1 MYIFAVYHTE
11 WCSLGQIKCVW
22 NGQEEHW
29 TLLGFTDPRVMLQ
42 KPRKLGNLH
51 QLHKVSY
58 SPSKSVMGV
67 SVNFITSS
75 LAYRMALVLHTTAFP
90 APLKFHCSSC
100 SPPPFFCMKLYEEAS
115 AHFMHTAFCKECGDV
130 YGYLLLKW
138 LREWVFG
145 KCN

>member
-11 WCSLGQIKCVW
+11 WCSLGKRKCVQ
-22 NGQEEHW
+22 NGQEEHR

-58 SPSKSVMGV
+58 TPSKSVMGV

-75 LAYRMALVLHTTAFP
+75 LAYHMALVLRTTAFP
-90 APLKFHCSSC
+90 APLRFLCSSC
-100 SPPPFFCMKLYEEAS
+100 SPPFFFFFFLYE
-115 AHFMHTAFCKECGDV
+115 V
-130 YGYLLLKW
+130 
-138 LREWVFG
+138 V
-145 KCN
+145 